1 MTARLILVAAALAV
15 VAAVA
20 LTVVRTEAPLPTRAS
35 PSASPTPTATS
46 PAPTSPQ
53 PRVSPTGPPA
63 SPLRTLPPGAVSCP
77 TQEGGSLA
85 SQTQLVAIR
94 VAHQSG
100 FDRVVFELG
109 PSSVG
114 AYGMPRWLVGQAA
127 EFRNTAGQPVP
138 VAGNAFLQVRIAG
151 TSTFQPDGRT
161 PSYTGGTDLRP
172 TTPLVRNLRLVEDFE
187 RVVTWAI
194 GLEGLQC
201 PRVLELADP
210 VRLVLD
216 LPSTP

>member
-1 MTARLILVAAALAV
+1 MAAALAV

-20 LTVVRTEAPLPTRAS
+20 LTAVRTEAPLPVRAS
-35 PSASPTPTATS
+35 PSASPTPTATPS

-63 SPLRTLPPGAVSCP
+63 SPLRTLPPGAASCP

-109 PSSVG
+109 PSSIG
-114 AYGMPRWLVGQAA
+114 IGSYGMPPWLVGQAA

-138 VAGNAFLQVRIAG
+138 VAGNAFLQVRLAG

-187 RVVTWAI
+187 RVVIWAI

-216 LPSTP
+216 LPSIP